1 MEINKIFS
9 VICDIAAA
17 GIIATTG
24 VLLYENKK
32 KKEKADLNA
41 VLKLLEI
48 RDDAQDIRI
57 DHCDKDIKK
66 LDERID
72 LLEKSNKK

>member
-9 VICDIAAA
+9 VICDTAAV
-17 GIIATTG
+17 GIIITTG

-41 VLKLLEI
+41 TLKLLEI

-57 DHCDKDIKK
+57 DHCDKDIKE
-66 LDERID
+66 LNERID